1 MPGRMPKGGLAET
14 DCAKPRN
21 SRELAEN
28 NCEKPKNNREEV
40 VRFGA
45 IRFDFG
51 AIRFDF
57 SAIRFDFSAIRFLLY
72 QLEFPP
78 LARRQYFADLQS
90 NVRIARKNREEPGG
104 AQSRRLSP
112 PTATAM
118 KIETVG
124 VRE

>member
-28 NCEKPKNNREEV
+28 HCEKPKNNREEV

-45 IRFDFG
+45 IRFDF
-51 AIRFDF
+51 
-57 SAIRFDFSAIRFLLY
+57 SAIRFDFDAIRFRLY